1 MLRRSNEPCSC
12 AFYFCPAARGL
23 LAEGDI
29 MRSISNTIG
38 RLAALRA
45 HRSRQSPPAAAGGL
59 TELRDFGSNPGA
71 LDAWYY
77 VPKSASAGAPLVVVL
92 HGCTQNAAGYNSGS
106 GWSQLA
112 DEYGFALLFPEQR
125 RANNMNLCF
134 NWYEPG
140 DGRRGEGEP
149 LSIIQMVEAMMDRHA
164 IDPARIYVNGLSA
177 GGAMTSVM
185 LATYPDVFA
194 GGAIIAG
201 LAFDT
206 ATSVPQAFD
215 RMRGHGGPADKAL
228 AASVRAASQHSGP
241 WPTISIWHGTSD
253 HIVVPSNADA
263 ILAQWRALHGV
274 AAEPDVV
281 DKVDGYPRRAW
292 LDAKGRTV
300 IESYLITGMGHGT
313 PLSSHGEAGYGQSGA
328 HMLEVAISSTRH
340 IAQFWGL
347 TESARRADP
356 AAMKEVVIPRRI
368 EPAAANDY
376 EPEPNPAPDGVKKV
390 IEDALRAAGLMR

>member
-1 MLRRSNEPCSC
+1 
-12 AFYFCPAARGL
+12 
-23 LAEGDI
+23 
-29 MRSISNTIG
+29 
-38 RLAALRA
+38 
-45 HRSRQSPPAAAGGL
+45 
-59 TELRDFGSNPGA
+59 
-71 LDAWYY
+71 
-77 VPKSASAGAPLVVVL
+77 
-92 HGCTQNAAGYNSGS
+92 
-106 GWSQLA
+106 
-112 DEYGFALLFPEQR
+112 
-125 RANNMNLCF
+125 
-134 NWYEPG
+134 
-140 DGRRGEGEP
+140 
-149 LSIIQMVEAMMDRHA
+149 
-164 IDPARIYVNGLSA
+164 
-177 GGAMTSVM
+177 
-185 LATYPDVFA
+185 
-194 GGAIIAG
+194 
-201 LAFDT
+201 
-206 ATSVPQAFD
+206 
-215 RMRGHGGPADKAL
+215 MRGHGGPADKAL